1 MALEIERKFLVCG
14 DYKPAASKAM
24 RITQGY
30 LNRDPGRTVRVRM
43 RGDQGYLTVKGA
55 GNDTGTSRFEWEIEI
70 PAADARELL
79 ALCHPGV
86 IDKTR
91 YLVPVGTHTFEVD
104 EFHGENEGLVLAEL
118 ELTDEHETF
127 ERPGWLGAEVTGD
140 ARYYNAQLAAMPFKD
155 WR

>member
-14 DYKPAASKAM
+14 DYKSAASKAM

-43 RGDQGYLTVKGA
+43 RGDKGYLTVKGV

-91 YLVPVGTHTFEVD
+91 YLVQVGAHTFEVD
-104 EFHGENEGLVLAEL
+104 EFHGDNEGLVLAEL
-118 ELTDEHETF
+118 ELSDEHETF
-127 ERPGWLGAEVTGD
+127 ERPSWLGAEVTGD